1 MIETAAGL
9 AKETWKLLN
18 EMAPYLLFGFMVAG
32 ILRILIP
39 NEKIYGHLSKNNLS
53 SVIKAALFGVPLP
66 LCSCGVIPVAAHL
79 RKEGASKSSTISFL
93 IATPT
98 TGIDSILATYSL
110 LGPLFAVTRIL
121 ADLFAAIFSGT
132 IINIFD
138 KEEAFD
144 PADDFSCTIC
154 DIDTPHTHGLLLK
167 MKAMFDYAFSDLLQD
182 TWKWL
187 AIGIIAGGIISYLV
201 PTELIENYLGRPGI
215 AYPLMLL
222 LGIPMY
228 VCATGSIPIAASL
241 VLKGMSPGAGLI
253 FLIAGPATNTATI
266 SFVAGKLGKRTVF
279 IYLTGIIVSA
289 LLFGYLMDYYWI
301 SAGKDM
307 KLLSG
312 GTEFLPGWLKP
323 VSSVILIALTIKAVL
338 FKKKEDIS
346 GMGIIFK
353 VPDMTCNHCS
363 GTIDSALRKIS
374 GVKDVK
380 INLKTKEVEV
390 TGDPR
395 IEDLA
400 DAIKNAGY
408 TMEDIRK

>member
-1 MIETAAGL
+1 MIETAYGL
-9 AKETWKLLN
+9 IKETWKLLN

-32 ILRILIP
+32 ILRVLIP

-53 SVIKAALFGVPLP
+53 SVIKAALFGMPLP

-79 RKEGASKSSTISFL
+79 RSQGAAKSSTISFL

-110 LGPLFAVTRIL
+110 LGPLFAATRIV

-138 KEEAFD
+138 REEAFVPSD
-144 PADDFSCTIC
+144 EFSCAVC
-154 DIDTPHTHGLLLK
+154 DSDTPHTHGLSSKL
-167 MKAMFDYAFSDLLQD
+167 KAMFSYAFSDLLMD

-187 AIGIIAGGIISYLV
+187 AIGIIAGGIISYFI
-201 PTELIENYLGRPGI
+201 PAEMIGNYLGGWP

-241 VLKGMSPGAGLI
+241 ILKGMSPGAGLI

-266 SFVAGKLGKRTVF
+266 SFVAGKLGKRTVI
-279 IYLTGIIVSA
+279 IYLAGIIISA
-289 LLFGYLMDYYWI
+289 LLFGYMMDYYWI

-307 KLLSG
+307 KLFSDG
-312 GTEFLPGWLKP
+312 AEILPVWLKTI
-323 VSSVILIALTIKAVL
+323 SSVILIALTVKGL
-338 FKKKEDIS
+338 FFRKEEEIS
-346 GMGIIFK
+346 GMGITFK
-353 VPDMTCNHCS
+353 VPDMTCSHCS
-363 GTIDSALRKIS
+363 GTIDSALRKIN

-390 TGDPR
+390 TGNPR
-395 IEDLA
+395 MEDIKQA
-400 DAIKNAGY
+400 VKNAGY
-408 TMEDIRK
+408 TMEEYK

>member
-1 MIETAAGL
+1 MIETTAGL
-9 AKETWKLLN
+9 VKEIWNLLN
-18 EMAPYLLFGFMVAG
+18 DMAPYLLFGFMIAG

-39 NEKIYGHLSKNNLS
+39 NEKIYGHLSENNLA
-53 SVIKAALFGVPLP
+53 SVIKAAIFGIPLP

-79 RKEGASKSSTISFL
+79 RNQGAGKSSTISFL

-110 LGPLFAVTRIL
+110 LGPLFAATRII
-121 ADLFAAIFSGT
+121 ADLFAAVFSGT

-138 KEEAFD
+138 REEAFVPSD
-144 PADDFSCTIC
+144 EFSCTVCEIN
-154 DIDTPHTHGLLLK
+154 TPHTHGLMSK
-167 MKAMFDYAFSDLLQD
+167 VKAMLTYAFSDLLMD

-187 AIGIIAGGIISYLV
+187 AAGIIAGGIIAYFI
-201 PTELIENYLGRPGI
+201 PAELIENYLGGWT

-266 SFVAGKLGKRTVF
+266 SFVTGKLGKKTLI
-279 IYLTGIIVSA
+279 IYLTGITISA
-289 LLFGYLMDYYWI
+289 LLFGYLIDSYWI
-301 SAGKDM
+301 SAGKDI
-307 KLLSG
+307 KIFSD
-312 GTEFLPGWLKP
+312 GTEIMPQSLKII
-323 VSSVILIALTIKAVL
+323 SSVILIVFTIKGLL
-338 FKKKEDIS
+338 FKKKEEIS

-353 VPDMTCNHCS
+353 VPDMTCSHCS
-363 GTIDSALRKIS
+363 GTIDAALRKIN
-374 GVKDVK
+374 GVTDVK
-380 INLKTKEVEV
+380 INLNTKEVEV

-395 IEDLA
+395 MEDI
-400 DAIKNAGY
+400 DRAINEAGY
-408 TMEDIRK
+408 TLEKIK